1 MATSSNNA
9 AQRQLNEIVRTDGK
23 SSPKG
28 QDGIAERYASNFHR
42 DGNSYRSAR
51 FPEKIEF
58 VDRKDRMH
66 IYGKASDFTVRAMV
80 ETAKERG
87 WESLEVRGRNPVFKS
102 MVFVEAT
109 VRGIPVTGHQASA
122 KDLEAIERRQV
133 REAARANPVVQA
145 FVNANTAKARDAAI
159 KAHPELKEAFA
170 AQAIAMS
177 AIKQSGADAKDQQD
191 LQDRVNDKIARAI
204 HQGKPMP
211 TMEVRTQHQLV
222 EQSNDQERD

>member
-9 AQRQLNEIVRTDGK
+9 AQRQLNEIARTDGK
-23 SSPKG
+23 TSPQG
-28 QDGIAERYASNFHR
+28 QEGIAERFAGNFHR
-42 DGNSYRSAR
+42 DGNAYRSAK
-51 FPEKIEF
+51 FTDKIEF

-102 MVFVEAT
+102 MVYVEAT
-109 VRGIPVTGHQASA
+109 TRGIAVKGHQPSQ
-122 KDLEAIERRQV
+122 KDQEAVERRQV
-133 REAARANPVVQA
+133 REASRANPVVQA
-145 FVNANTAKARDAAI
+145 FLNANTAKARDTAI

-170 AQAIAMS
+170 AQAIAMN

-222 EQSNDQERD
+222 EQNNDQERD